1 MRLSLGT
8 LQRGVLA
15 LLALGG
21 LSVYAQS
28 PIEPPASPALK
39 PKDEAVDKR
48 ILGVLPNYRT
58 ANLSAEYHP
67 LSTRRKFYIGYKD
80 STDYPVFFIAAA
92 FAGIYQAE
100 DSHPSFG
107 QGMKGYAHRYVT
119 SYADQAIGNLM
130 AESLMPS
137 LLHEDP
143 RYFRVGS
150 GSKKYRLGYAL
161 TRIFVVRTDKGGRR
175 FNFSE
180 VFGNAINAGIGNAYY
195 RDERKLADNA
205 QRLYTSLSTDAF
217 SQVLKEFWPD
227 VKRRLTR
234 QSAH

>member
-1 MRLSLGT
+1 
-8 LQRGVLA
+8 VLA
-15 LLALGG
+15 LGAS
-21 LSVYAQS
+21 SVYAQT
-28 PIEPPASPALK
+28 PAEAPASPALK

-58 ANLSAEYHP
+58 ANLSAEYKP
-67 LSTRRKFYIGYKD
+67 LTTRRKLYIGYKD

-92 FAGIYQAE
+92 FAGIYQLE

-107 QGMKGYAHRYVT
+107 QGMKGYGHRYLT
-119 SYADQAIGNLM
+119 SYADQAIGNMM

-150 GSKKYRLGYAL
+150 GSTKYRLGYAL
-161 TRIFVVRTDKGGRR
+161 TRIFVVKTDKGGRR

-180 VFGNAINAGIGNAYY
+180 VLGNAINSGIGNAYY
-195 RDERKLADNA
+195 PDERKLADNA
-205 QRLYTSLSTDAF
+205 QRLYTALSTDP
-217 SQVLKEFWPD
+217 VNERLK
-227 VKRRLTR
+227 
-234 QSAH
+234 